1 MAELPELD
9 EQAIEQALGGGS
21 QAPPQGAPGPMG
33 EAPGPMGAS
42 ADPSAGGLPTS
53 SEIDDILSALDDE
66 SLVPPPVEKTGPDYS
81 GFKEV
86 MEGLQRG
93 EEDDEKM
100 LLANR
105 VAALEE
111 RLVAVNQQYQQ
122 EQVNAEQQRVRGAIN
137 KSVKT
142 AIADISV
149 GHGKLDQAAASFIEG
164 ALVYKLA
171 QQAQNNPNAKADADA
186 IKRFANKSAQALA
199 RWAKEHAKQEASK
212 QETRRAQAGTQSR
225 PKVSDFELKTD
236 ADFDKYV
243 AAFIGKG
250 G

>member
-1 MAELPELD
+1 MAELPELNQ
-9 EQAIEQALGGGS
+9 EAIEQALSGGAPAGGPPPG
-21 QAPPQGAPGPMG
+21 APPEAAAGA
-33 EAPGPMGAS
+33 A
-42 ADPSAGGLPTS
+42 AGGLPST

-66 SLVPPPVEKTGPDYS
+66 SMVPPPEEAAGPDFS
-81 GFKEV
+81 GFKDI
-86 MEGLQRG
+86 MDSLQRG
-93 EEDDEKM
+93 EQDDEKM

-111 RLVAVNQQYQQ
+111 KLVSVNQQHQQ
-122 EQVNAEQQRVRGAIN
+122 EQLSAEQNRVRGAIN
-137 KSVKT
+137 KSVRS
-142 AIADISV
+142 AIGDISV
-149 GHGKLDQAAASFIEG
+149 GHEKLDQAAAAFIEG

-171 QQAQNNPNAKADADA
+171 QQAQNNPQAKADADA
-186 IKRFANKSAQALA
+186 INRFANKSAKALS
-199 RWAKEHAKQEASK
+199 RWAKEHAKKEAEG

-225 PKVSDFELKTD
+225 PKTEDFELKTD

>member
-1 MAELPELD
+1 MAELPELNQ
-9 EQAIEQALGGGS
+9 EAIEQALGGAAPAGGPPAAAPAG
-21 QAPPQGAPGPMG
+21 APPGA
-33 EAPGPMGAS
+33 EAS
-42 ADPSAGGLPTS
+42 GGLPST

-66 SLVPPPVEKTGPDYS
+66 SLVPPPEEPSGPDYS
-81 GFKEV
+81 GLKDI
-86 MEGLQRG
+86 MDGLQRG
-93 EEDDEKM
+93 EQDDEKM

-111 RLVAVNQQYQQ
+111 RLVAVNQQHRQ
-122 EQVNAEQQRVRGAIN
+122 EQINAEQNRVRGAIN
-137 KSVKT
+137 KSVRN
-142 AIADISV
+142 AIGDISV
-149 GHGKLDQAAASFIEG
+149 GHEKLDQAAAAFIEG

-171 QQAQNNPNAKADADA
+171 QQAQNNPQAKADADA
-186 IKRFANKSAQALA
+186 IKRFANKSAKALS
-199 RWAKEHAKQEASK
+199 RWAKEHAKKDAES